1 MRLREKVMSVVEGL
15 IIDVVDDDTVDVK
28 VEMIGGDYSKE
39 EVLRIKIGEAV
50 LRPLGRQYTVDFL
63 QEWYL
68 GKRVHCI
75 VRERGGGNQVEAI
88 EFSLM

>member
-1 MRLREKVMSVVEGL
+1 MSVIEGL
-15 IIDVVDDDTVDVK
+15 IIDVVGDGTVDVK
-28 VEMIGGDYSKE
+28 VETIGGDYSKE

-50 LRPLGRQYTVDFL
+50 PRTLGRQYTVDFL
-63 QEWYL
+63 REWCL

-88 EFSLM
+88 EFSSM